1 MCTSRMQ
8 KCLYCKILLTF
19 EFSQHMS
26 PWIKCCEIWLVQHEQ
41 TDYSHGCFYVYVCV
55 CIQVFILQTYPHTY
69 MDGQVLCSE
78 YLKFIQIQIMHFMY
92 VCFLDNTFKIIVF
105 RTASPHQRTSSN
117 FCMSFLPFH
126 WHIYIYI
133 SKFQWS
139 KTKCWV
145 LHEWSMPK
153 NFPL

>member
-1 MCTSRMQ
+1 MHI
-8 KCLYCKILLTF
+8 CLYCKILLTF

-26 PWIKCCEIWLVQHEQ
+26 PCIKCCETWLVQHEQ
-41 TDYSHGCFYVYVCV
+41 TDDSRSCFYVYACV
-55 CIQVFILQTYPHTY
+55 CIQVFILQTSPYTY

-92 VCFLDNTFKIIVF
+92 VRFLDNTFNIIVF
-105 RTASPHQRTSSN
+105 RTASTHQRTSSN

-133 SKFQWS
+133 FPNSSGPRQS
-139 KTKCWV
+139 AEC
-145 LHEWSMPK
+145 SMNDPCRRI
-153 NFPL
+153 FH